1 MIKIKFTGR
10 NYNDIINL
18 PCVLMVSKVLDGE
31 IQAAPHA
38 VVRHRDGSFLM
49 LECGDTIILE
59 DKADERCLVS
69 KPKKTRN
76 EAGH

>member
-10 NYNDIINL
+10 NYNDIIKL
-18 PCVLMVSKVLDGE
+18 SCVLMVSKVLDGE

-38 VVRHRDGSFLM
+38 VVRHVDGSFVM

-59 DKADERCLVS
+59 DKADERCLVA
-69 KPKKTRN
+69 KPKKRRD